1 MGGRFDLQ
9 HYEPSLLKE
18 LASTQPL
25 EVGLLNYFLRR
36 ILGAIPTLFILI
48 LLAFF
53 LIRLAPGG
61 PFDSEKALLP
71 EIEANLRAAY
81 HLDEP
86 LYQQFARYVGNLLRG
101 DFGPSFQ
108 YRDFTVTELIMTGF
122 PVSLRLGAGA
132 MIFAVVLGV
141 LAGSVAAIRQNSVTD
156 YTVMAA
162 SMTGISIPSF
172 VMAPLLILIF
182 AVYLGWLPAGGLGG
196 GSLRNMVL
204 PLISLALPQ
213 IAYIARLTR
222 GSVIE
227 VLRSN
232 FIRTARAQGLP
243 MGKILMVHALKPALL
258 PVVSYLG
265 PATAAVITGSV
276 VIEQIFGI
284 PGLGRFFVQ
293 GALNRDYTL
302 VMGIVVF
309 YGVLIIVFNFLV
321 DLTYAWLD
329 PKVKYG

>member
-1 MGGRFDLQ
+1 M
-9 HYEPSLLKE
+9 
-18 LASTQPL
+18 
-25 EVGLLNYFLRR
+25 LNYFVRR
-36 ILGAIPTLFILI
+36 ILGAIPTLFVLMA
-48 LLAFF
+48 LAFF

-61 PFDSEKALLP
+61 PFDSEKVLLP

-86 LYQQFARYVGNLLRG
+86 LYQQFARYLGNLLQG

-108 YRDFTVTELIMTGF
+108 YRDLTVTELIMTGF
-122 PVSLRLGAGA
+122 PISLRLGAGA
-132 MIFAVVLGV
+132 MVFAVIFGV
-141 LAGSVAAIRQNSVTD
+141 LAGSVAALWQNSRTD
-156 YTVMAA
+156 YFVMVI
-162 SMTGISIPSF
+162 SMTGISVPSF
-172 VMAPLLILIF
+172 VMAPLLVLVF

-204 PLISLALPQ
+204 PVVALALPQ

-222 GSVIE
+222 GSLIE
-227 VLRSN
+227 ILRSN
-232 FIRTARAQGLP
+232 FIRTAKAQGLP
-243 MGKILMVHALKPALL
+243 MGKILLVHALKPALL

-265 PATAAVITGSV
+265 PATAAIITGSV

-309 YGVLIIVFNFLV
+309 YGVLIVVFNFLV
-321 DLTYAWLD
+321 DLAYAWLD
-329 PKVKYG
+329 PKVRYG

>member
-1 MGGRFDLQ
+1 M
-9 HYEPSLLKE
+9 
-18 LASTQPL
+18 
-25 EVGLLNYFLRR
+25 LNYFVRR
-36 ILGAIPTLFILI
+36 ILGIIPTLFVLMA
-48 LLAFF
+48 LAFF

-61 PFDSEKALLP
+61 PFDSEKVLLP

-86 LYQQFARYVGNLLRG
+86 LYQQFARYLGNLLQG

-108 YRDFTVTELIMTGF
+108 YRDLTVTELIMTGF
-122 PVSLRLGAGA
+122 PISLRLGAGA
-132 MIFAVVLGV
+132 MVFAVIFGV
-141 LAGSVAAIRQNSVTD
+141 LAGSVAALWQNSRTD
-156 YTVMAA
+156 YFVMVI
-162 SMTGISIPSF
+162 SMTGISVPSF
-172 VMAPLLILIF
+172 VMAPLLVLVF

-204 PLISLALPQ
+204 PVVALALPQ

-222 GSVIE
+222 GSLIE
-227 VLRSN
+227 ILRSN
-232 FIRTARAQGLP
+232 FIRTAKAQGLP
-243 MGKILMVHALKPALL
+243 MGKILLVHALKPALL

-265 PATAAVITGSV
+265 PATAAIITGSV

-321 DLTYAWLD
+321 DLAYAWLD
-329 PKVKYG
+329 PKVRYG